1 MPNYFF
7 MRYPEGKVKALTFS
21 YDDGVEQDIK
31 LVEIFNKYGLK
42 GTFNLNSSLY
52 TPEGTV
58 HAPGTVQRR
67 MTEKQVT
74 ELFADG
80 VHEVACHGEYHAYL
94 DCLPPSGMVL
104 DVIND
109 RMALEKQFGRIVRGM
124 AYPYGTR
131 NAETIACLKSC
142 GIAYCRTTGG
152 SEKFH
157 MPNNWLELVPTCH
170 HNNPNL
176 MTLAKKF
183 VEDEKRRR
191 PLFFMVWGHSY
202 EFEMKQNW
210 YTMERFAEYISGRE
224 DIWYATNIEI
234 YDYVRD
240 FGRLEYSA
248 DMKRV
253 YNPTARTIWF
263 ASHLTGGETVKI
275 ESGETLTF

>member
-7 MRYPEGKVKALTFS
+7 LRYPGGKAKALTFS
-21 YDDGVEQDIK
+21 YDDGVDQDIR

-42 GTFNLNSSLY
+42 GTFNLNSSQY

-58 HAPGTVQRR
+58 FEPGVVQRR

-80 VHEVACHGEYHAYL
+80 VHEVACHGEYHSYL
-94 DCLPPSGMVL
+94 DSLPTSGIIL
-104 DVIND
+104 DILND
-109 RMALEKQFGRIVRGM
+109 RMHLEKQFGRIVRGM
-124 AYPYGTR
+124 AYPYGVR
-131 NAETIACLKSC
+131 NADTIACLKQC
-142 GIAYCRTTGG
+142 GIAYCRATGS
-152 SEKFH
+152 SEKFD
-157 MPNNWLELVPTCH
+157 MPNNWFELAPTCH
-170 HNNPNL
+170 HNNPKL
-176 MTLAKKF
+176 MSLAQKF
-183 VEDEKRRR
+183 VEYNKRR
-191 PLFFMVWGHSY
+191 PLLFFVWGHSY

-263 ASHLTGGETVKI
+263 ASHFTDGEPI
-275 ESGETLTF
+275 SIGSGETLTF